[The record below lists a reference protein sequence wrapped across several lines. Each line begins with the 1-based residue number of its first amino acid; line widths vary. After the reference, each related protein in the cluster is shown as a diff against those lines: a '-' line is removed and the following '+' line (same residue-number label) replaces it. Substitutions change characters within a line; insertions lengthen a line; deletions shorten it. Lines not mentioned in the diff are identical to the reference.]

1 MEIFDCVEAV
11 ARPIHD
17 FGDEFM
23 SDEATSAL
31 GGRAGFPP
39 GRGFYCR
46 GRFGVLGE
54 VPVPVV
60 QAVQG
65 FLGPGLISAG
75 WLAGRAVM
83 PAEAAAARY
92 AQAVRHWGRA
102 HIPGDV
108 DVEHVNM
115 LAQRLIDAADAD
127 ALPLFAG
134 WRAQPCP
141 ADDPVGGAMQRLHVL
156 REHRG
161 ACHLVAVRLCGLTA
175 REAMVVNLGI
185 EQAAHYGWD
194 RPRPAAAAL
203 LPRWRRAERL
213 TTALQAPLYA
223 TLTPGQRT
231 EFARLVGEVTAS
243 APALVMDGGPR
254 ADIGPTEGAAGH
266 STATGSTGEPVP
278 PGTFGG
284 ATTIRTA

>member
-1 MEIFDCVEAV
+1 MVRDLWRMEILDCIDAV

-23 SDEATSAL
+23 SDEATRDIGL
-31 GGRAGFPP
+31 RAGFPP

-60 QAVQG
+60 QAIQG

-75 WLAGRAVM
+75 WSAGQAVM
-83 PAEAAAARY
+83 SAEDAAACYTRAIR
-92 AQAVRHWGRA
+92 QWGRT

-108 DVEHVNM
+108 DVEHFNR
-115 LAQRLIDAADAD
+115 LAQQLIDAADAD

-141 ADDPVGGAMQRLHVL
+141 DADPVGAAMQRVHVL

-161 ACHLVAVRLCGLTA
+161 ACHLAAVRLCGLTA
-175 REAMVVNLGI
+175 QAAMVVNLGS
-185 EQAAHYGWD
+185 EQAAHYGWTQ
-194 RPRPAAAAL
+194 PGPAAAAL
-203 LPRWRRAERL
+203 LPRWQRAERL
-213 TTALQAPLYA
+213 TTELQAPLYA
-223 TLTPGQRT
+223 ALTTRQRV
-231 EFARLVGEVTAS
+231 EFGELVSGLTRS
-243 APALVMDGGPR
+243 
-254 ADIGPTEGAAGH
+254 
-266 STATGSTGEPVP
+266 PVL
-278 PGTFGG
+278 T
-284 ATTIRTA
+284 